1 MSLRVLALVVLAF
14 WACAPS
20 ARRAP
25 TSLDMYADRG
35 PLRVRGARASA
46 PGPAVYRA
54 LQANAP
60 REFAGR
66 GEPDTVEV
74 ARRGK
79 TFRVVVTYPRGQRRV
94 VVMPWAA
101 PKQSSRRAVGSA
113 RPTRQRSTVRAP
125 AQVETP
131 ESAPV
136 LAAEKSE
143 AVPPA
148 ATSPPAPV
156 KTTLTARQALE
167 CAIDSDRD
175 ECRSVCGGRSDYEWC
190 P

>member
-1 MSLRVLALVVLAF
+1 MSLRVLALVVLAL

-20 ARRAP
+20 AKRAP

-46 PGPAVYRA
+46 PGPAIYRA
-54 LQANAP
+54 LAADAP
-60 REFAGR
+60 RELAGR

-74 ARRGK
+74 VRRGK
-79 TFRVVVTYPRGQRRV
+79 ALRVVVTYPRGQQRV
-94 VVMPWAA
+94 VMVPAA
-101 PKQSSRRAVGSA
+101 ASTQGRRRAVGSA

-125 AQVETP
+125 ARVETP
-131 ESAPV
+131 KSAPV
-136 LAAEKSE
+136 LATEQSE
-143 AVPPA
+143 PMPPA
-148 ATSPPAPV
+148 AKPPPAPV

-175 ECRSVCGGRSDYEWC
+175 ECRSVCAGRSDYEWC